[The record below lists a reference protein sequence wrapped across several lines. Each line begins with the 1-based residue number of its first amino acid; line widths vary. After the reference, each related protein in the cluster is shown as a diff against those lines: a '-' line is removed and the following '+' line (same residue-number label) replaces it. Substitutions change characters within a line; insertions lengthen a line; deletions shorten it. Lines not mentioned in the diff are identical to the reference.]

1 MKELSHGKGELGKG
15 LPKLERFFPNEFGKG
30 NAQKCKI
37 IKRAKKKSGMKRQ
50 ALLIKMSYLIKL

>member
-1 MKELSHGKGELGKG
+1 VKELSHGKGEPGKE
-15 LPKLERFFPNEFGKG
+15 LPKLERFFPMRLGEG

-37 IKRAKKKSGMKRQ
+37 IKSAKKSGLKWQ